1 MSVYESYMDKKSEY
15 DKNGKLRPMRDDILD
30 QINSAVIK
38 YSQGAQDV
46 LKYQLPND
54 EFIQESLKY
63 FYSDGQGLDTSTNE
77 CGNGSPL
84 ILADVDM
91 SGQPRRLIS
100 SRVKSS

>member
-1 MSVYESYMDKKSEY
+1 MLDVAMSVYESYMDKKSEY

-63 FYSDGQGLDTSTNE
+63 FYSDGQLTDLLTRDE
-77 CGNGSPL
+77 GN
-84 ILADVDM
+84 
-91 SGQPRRLIS
+91 
-100 SRVKSS
+100 